1 MLQQPATTDQLAE
14 FFARFQR
21 LRETKPVLY
30 DAASSSW
37 HLFRYTEVLQV
48 LKDTTRFAS
57 VETEA
62 EVAPDATSVMV
73 LDPLQRQRVRTL
85 LVQAPTPRSVNRLA
99 PRIVERAQALLD
111 RVRLKGEMD
120 VIRDLAAPLSLSVLA
135 ELLGIPAAHWTTL
148 HLWADALLAGLGKP
162 CSEEP
167 VSAHPQS
174 PVTLA
179 MHELSAYIC
188 ERLERRAP
196 CYEQQGDL
204 INTWLSASSEGD
216 PLGVPEV
223 MAGVRMLLEVGY
235 GPATHLLGN
244 TLLSVVAHPQVIE
257 HLCQQPAPIYSTIE
271 EVLRYLPPIWTEL
284 RTTTTEVT
292 LGSQHLPAQAR
303 VCAWIVSA
311 NQDATQFL
319 YPEQFDILRIPNRHL
334 SLRYGIQAQLA
345 GALARLVAA
354 TTIPLLLSQC
364 ADLKR
369 VSGLPIEVVES
380 STIFGVKRLPITFVP
395 RSSSA

>member
-62 EVAPDATSVMV
+62 EAAPDATSVMA

-135 ELLGIPAAHWTTL
+135 ELLGIPTAHWTTL

-179 MHELSAYIC
+179 MHELSAYI
-188 ERLERRAP
+188 
-196 CYEQQGDL
+196 
-204 INTWLSASSEGD
+204 D

-380 STIFGVKRLPITFVP
+380 PTIFGVKRLPITFVP